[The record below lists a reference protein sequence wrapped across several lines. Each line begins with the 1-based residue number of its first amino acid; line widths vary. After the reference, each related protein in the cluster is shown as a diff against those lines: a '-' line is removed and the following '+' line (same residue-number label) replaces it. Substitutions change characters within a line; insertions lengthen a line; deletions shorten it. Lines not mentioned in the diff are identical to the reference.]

1 LGSFAEGLSTVE
13 EASTTSK
20 NRKERKR
27 RPRMQSCRTFVHRL
41 LASQAVSKARHV
53 LQEEKADRTT
63 GLWPKRRRQMRTSC
77 ACLDFMIGFVAFE
90 LTIPEWLQHAKSQ
103 NHITLHSQRH
113 GQLCRMIMCGLKW
126 RPCAP
131 RYVSPHSS
139 GYFSVKIGSYSLK
152 DAALTS

>member
-1 LGSFAEGLSTVE
+1 
-13 EASTTSK
+13 
-20 NRKERKR
+20 
-27 RPRMQSCRTFVHRL
+27 
-41 LASQAVSKARHV
+41 
-53 LQEEKADRTT
+53 
-63 GLWPKRRRQMRTSC
+63 
-77 ACLDFMIGFVAFE
+77 MIGFVAFE